1 MKYTADEL
9 HKLDR
14 PVLES
19 RVLQLQAYLAAVEA
33 RAVTARQRAVLI
45 EQHVKRLVNHL
56 CLTEDGQRKLRGGK

>member
-19 RVLQLQAYLAAVEA
+19 RVLQLQAYLAVVEA

-45 EQHVKRLVNHL
+45 ETHIRRLKD
-56 CLTEDGQRKLRGGK
+56 CLLPHEKEGK